1 MAKISKSVSFKNAE
15 FRVTKDELTGQKRI
29 LIVETLKDDDI
40 YTEFDDILEMFGDEV
55 GLSISIKVENGFNGE

>member
-15 FRVTKDELTGQKRI
+15 FRVTKDENGHKRI
-29 LIVETLKDDDI
+29 MIVETLKDDDI